1 MDSRDVPGKGT
12 AGVLG
17 CMEQTANFVLLLKM
31 IYDFFFKAM
40 DCLLLELSISFV
52 EIMFDFSN

>member
-1 MDSRDVPGKGT
+1 MDSGDVLGKET
-12 AGVLG
+12 AGVLD
-17 CMEQTANFVLLLKM
+17 CMEQTANFFLLLKM
-31 IYDFFFKAM
+31 IYDFFKAI